1 MITAAMITAA
11 MIMVS
16 ERTEA
21 VTRLRRNVLTDAASL
36 EKFCR
41 GVNLLK
47 RDFSAGVTTNALG
60 LAGMDL
66 PVSAY
71 DQFVIWH
78 YVAMNILTPSPPAPN
93 PNARNAAH
101 RGSVFL
107 PWHRFMLLLF
117 EQHLQRVLED
127 DTFGLPYWDW
137 AADGDHQPVGEQPG
151 LAIWKATAI
160 GGAGVPVG
168 DGPFGFD
175 SEHPENSFRVFFFED
190 PISGVLSVPLGP
202 RGLVRRLQRPTSTLG
217 LPTSQQVTALLR
229 SQTKYDVANW
239 DAASQSGLRNLLEG
253 WIPFSADSRSELH
266 NRVHVWIGG
275 DMGPG
280 TSPNDPVF
288 YLNHCN
294 VDRIWEAWMV
304 KHGRNYAPDDSPGNP
319 LGHRLNDQIIS
330 LVSRRATTPN
340 EMRDVTHI
348 YNYDELPS
356 A

>member
-1 MITAAMITAA
+1 VAR
-11 MIMVS
+11 V
-16 ERTEA
+16 
-21 VTRLRRNVLTDAASL
+21 RRNVLTEPASL
-36 EKFCR
+36 EMFCR

-47 RDFSAGVTTNALG
+47 RDFSAGVTTTALG

-66 PVSAY
+66 PVSAF

-78 YVAMNILTPSPPAPN
+78 YVAMNILTPPRPAPN

-107 PWHRFMLLLF
+107 PWHRFMLLLL
-117 EQHLQRVLED
+117 EQHLQRVLD
-127 DTFGLPYWDW
+127 DDAFGLPYWDW
-137 AADGDHQPVGEQPG
+137 AADGDHQPIGEQPG
-151 LAIWKATAI
+151 LGLWKATAM
-160 GGAGVPVG
+160 GGAGAPVE

-175 SEHPENSFRVFFFED
+175 PEHHEDGFRVVFFED
-190 PISGVLSVPLGP
+190 PISGVLSAPLGH
-202 RGLVRRLQRPTSTLG
+202 RGLVRRLQGPTSTFG
-217 LPTSQQVTALLR
+217 LPTSQQVRAVLA
-229 SQTKYDVANW
+229 SQTEYDVENW
-239 DAASQSGLRNLLEG
+239 DARCREGLRNLLEG
-253 WIPFSADSRSELH
+253 WIPFSADRRPELH

-275 DMGPG
+275 DMDPG

-304 KHGRNYAPDDSPGNP
+304 KHGRKYAPDDSPDNP

-330 LVSRRATTPN
+330 LVTRRTTTPN
-340 EMRDVTHI
+340 EMLDVTHI
-348 YNYDELPS
+348 YTYDELPS

>member
-1 MITAAMITAA
+1 MARI
-11 MIMVS
+11 
-16 ERTEA
+16 
-21 VTRLRRNVLTDAASL
+21 RRNVLTDPASL

-41 GVNLLK
+41 GVNRLK
-47 RDFSAGVTTNALG
+47 GDFSAGVTTNALG
-60 LAGMDL
+60 LTGMDL

-78 YVAMNILTPSPPAPN
+78 YVAMNILTPPPPAPN

-137 AADGDHQPVGEQPG
+137 AADGDHEPVGEQPG
-151 LAIWKATAI
+151 LALWKATAI
-160 GGAGVPVG
+160 GGAGAPVE
-168 DGPFGFD
+168 DGPFRFD
-175 SEHPENSFRVFFFED
+175 PENPESGFRVSFFED
-190 PISGVLSVPLGP
+190 PISGVLSVPLSP
-202 RGLVRRLQRPTSTLG
+202 RGLVRRLQRPTSTFG
-217 LPTSQQVTALLR
+217 LPTSQQVTAVIA
-229 SQTKYDVANW
+229 SQTEYDVATW
-239 DAASQSGLRNLLEG
+239 DATSSRGVRNLLEG
-253 WIPFSADSRSELH
+253 WIPFSPDRRPELH

-275 DMGPG
+275 DMDPG

-304 KHGRNYAPDDSPGNP
+304 ENGRNYAPDDSADNP
-319 LGHRLNDQIIS
+319 IGHRLNDEIIS
-330 LVSRRATTPN
+330 LVTRLTTTPK
-340 EMRDVTHI
+340 EMLDVTHI
-348 YNYDELPS
+348 YTYDELPS